1 MILLRDALYDLKE
14 SFNHLLRDLS
24 LFGEK
29 KIDENVPATGKS
41 VDNFIVPKHQADE
54 IMSQLNE

>member
-29 KIDENVPATGKS
+29 KNR
-41 VDNFIVPKHQADE
+41 
-54 IMSQLNE
+54 